1 MSNPTKIY
9 NDYVRAN
16 LPSTMTFD
24 STTDRYDINNHSFLS
39 FNKASWYFKYVTKYG
54 YTSLSTYAVNNFDP
68 DFVLDFK
75 KNYYRKGGSDSTLS
89 GSVTHARAGNATMVD
104 SDGLLKWAPHNLQR
118 YSEEFN
124 NSTWLKSGTSVT
136 ANAATAP
143 NGELLADLL
152 YPTSGGGLIY
162 DLTTNTDPYKISCFV
177 KSAGFS
183 WVAIGTNTDNTDIS
197 WFNLGSGVVGTV
209 GSNMASSSI
218 TSVGDGWYL
227 CSTTT
232 TTAVGGNAQ
241 MAMWPTN
248 GDGSRDSTPNGT
260 DGLYIWGAHCHK
272 SDLGGMVNNPARGDS
287 YVPTTSSAV
296 YLPRVGHHIYNG
308 SAWVKEGVLHESEAR
323 TNLIAH
329 SNNFT
334 DASWTKFRVGITENV
349 SGVTGPDG
357 TQTVDKI
364 TPIAT
369 NEQHRVWY
377 GVSSTAVGETYS
389 AYVKSAGYDYV
400 WVGYYE
406 APAFK
411 YAIVNLTNGAVTSS
425 NADNYS
431 VEDVSNGFYRISVT
445 KTTSGSSR
453 YISISPSPT
462 ASPTIDANGAL
473 TYLGDGTSGVYVYG
487 TQIEAG
493 STPSSYIPTS
503 GSTVTRAAETLT
515 VPAAN
520 MPYSSTNM
528 SIQID
533 GKMTGKNLTHI
544 RWFED
549 ADDAIL
555 LETGTNNFTFTQ
567 EAGGTVDT
575 VTGGSFTSG
584 NLLAFNTAS
593 RHGSGFINGAIS
605 GTALTV
611 NTTPSALPDLAD
623 NNLVLGYDFM
633 GTIAQFRMW
642 DEDLTDTGIAE
653 AST

>member
-1 MSNPTKIY
+1 MLFFPTA
-9 NDYVRAN
+9 DE
-16 LPSTMTFD
+16 D
-24 STTDRYDINNHSFLS
+24 
-39 FNKASWYFKYVTKYG
+39 FKYFRSQGYDGSINDMHYKAMGDLG
-54 YTSLSTYAVNNFDP
+54 YTGSLNDRIHAYLVNTYGNFYDAMRGLRNGTLTFSLSAYIVNGFDP

-75 KNYYRKGGSDSTLS
+75 NSYYRKGGSDSTLS
-89 GSVTHARAGNATMVD
+89 GTITHARASSATMT
-104 SDGLLKWAPHNLQR
+104 
-118 YSEEFN
+118 
-124 NSTWLKSGTSVT
+124 NS
-136 ANAATAP
+136 
-143 NGELLADLL
+143 
-152 YPTSGGGLIY
+152 
-162 DLTTNTDPYKISCFV
+162 
-177 KSAGFS
+177 
-183 WVAIGTNTDNTDIS
+183 
-197 WFNLGSGVVGTV
+197 SGVLVTV
-209 GSNMASSSI
+209 G
-218 TSVGDGWYL
+218 
-227 CSTTT
+227 
-232 TTAVGGNAQ
+232 
-241 MAMWPTN
+241 
-248 GDGSRDSTPNGT
+248 
-260 DGLYIWGAHCHK
+260 
-272 SDLGGMVNNPARGDS
+272 NNVAR
-287 YVPTTSSAV
+287 T
-296 YLPRVGHHIYNG
+296 GHHVYNG
-308 SAWVKEGVLHESEAR
+308 SAWVNEGILHESEAR
-323 TNLIAH
+323 TNLVTYSNDFNH
-329 SNNFT
+329 ST
-334 DASWTKFRVGITENV
+334 WTKFRVGITENV

-389 AYVKSAGYDYV
+389 VYAKSAGYDYI

-406 APAFK
+406 NPVYE

-431 VEDVSNGFYRISVT
+431 VEDVGNGFYRISVT

-462 ASPTIDANGAL
+462 ASPTLDTNSAPV
-473 TYLGDGTSGVYVYG
+473 YLGDGTSGVYVYG
-487 TQIEAG
+487 AQIEAG

-503 GSTVTRAAETLT
+503 GSTVTRAADTLT

-528 SIQID
+528 SIQMD
-533 GKMTGKNLTHI
+533 GKMTGNNLTHI

-605 GTALTV
+605 GTALTA

-642 DEDLTDTGIAE
+642 DEDLTDTGIEE

>member
-1 MSNPTKIY
+1 MLFFPTA
-9 NDYVRAN
+9 DE
-16 LPSTMTFD
+16 D
-24 STTDRYDINNHSFLS
+24 
-39 FNKASWYFKYVTKYG
+39 FKYFRSQGYDGSINDMHYKAMGDLG
-54 YTSLSTYAVNNFDP
+54 YTGSLNDRIHAYLVNTYGNFYDAMRGLRNGTLTFSLSAYIVNGFDP

-75 KNYYRKGGSDSTLS
+75 NSYYRKGGSDSTLS
-89 GSVTHARAGNATMVD
+89 GTITHARASSATMT
-104 SDGLLKWAPHNLQR
+104 
-118 YSEEFN
+118 
-124 NSTWLKSGTSVT
+124 NS
-136 ANAATAP
+136 
-143 NGELLADLL
+143 
-152 YPTSGGGLIY
+152 
-162 DLTTNTDPYKISCFV
+162 
-177 KSAGFS
+177 
-183 WVAIGTNTDNTDIS
+183 
-197 WFNLGSGVVGTV
+197 SGVLVTV
-209 GSNMASSSI
+209 G
-218 TSVGDGWYL
+218 
-227 CSTTT
+227 
-232 TTAVGGNAQ
+232 
-241 MAMWPTN
+241 
-248 GDGSRDSTPNGT
+248 
-260 DGLYIWGAHCHK
+260 
-272 SDLGGMVNNPARGDS
+272 NNVAR
-287 YVPTTSSAV
+287 T
-296 YLPRVGHHIYNG
+296 GHHVYNG
-308 SAWVKEGVLHESEAR
+308 SAWVNEGILHESEAR
-323 TNLIAH
+323 TNLVTYSNDFNH
-329 SNNFT
+329 ST
-334 DASWTKFRVGITENV
+334 WTKFRVGITENV

-487 TQIEAG
+487 AQIEAG

-503 GSTVTRAAETLT
+503 GSTVTRAADTLT

-528 SIQID
+528 SIQMD
-533 GKMTGKNLTHI
+533 GKMTGNNLTHI

-605 GTALTV
+605 GTALTA

-642 DEDLTDTGIAE
+642 DEDLTDAGIAE

>member
-1 MSNPTKIY
+1 MLFFPTA
-9 NDYVRAN
+9 DE
-16 LPSTMTFD
+16 D
-24 STTDRYDINNHSFLS
+24 
-39 FNKASWYFKYVTKYG
+39 FKYFRSQGYDGSINDMHYKAMGDLG
-54 YTSLSTYAVNNFDP
+54 YTGSLNDRIHAYLVNTYGNFYDAMRGLRNGTLTFSLSAYIVNGFDP

-75 KNYYRKGGSDSTLS
+75 NSYYRKGGSDSTLS
-89 GSVTHARAGNATMVD
+89 GTITHARASSATMT
-104 SDGLLKWAPHNLQR
+104 
-118 YSEEFN
+118 
-124 NSTWLKSGTSVT
+124 NS
-136 ANAATAP
+136 
-143 NGELLADLL
+143 
-152 YPTSGGGLIY
+152 
-162 DLTTNTDPYKISCFV
+162 
-177 KSAGFS
+177 
-183 WVAIGTNTDNTDIS
+183 
-197 WFNLGSGVVGTV
+197 SGVLVTV
-209 GSNMASSSI
+209 G
-218 TSVGDGWYL
+218 
-227 CSTTT
+227 
-232 TTAVGGNAQ
+232 
-241 MAMWPTN
+241 
-248 GDGSRDSTPNGT
+248 
-260 DGLYIWGAHCHK
+260 
-272 SDLGGMVNNPARGDS
+272 NNVAR
-287 YVPTTSSAV
+287 T
-296 YLPRVGHHIYNG
+296 GHHVYNG
-308 SAWVKEGVLHESEAR
+308 SAWVNEGILHESEAR
-323 TNLIAH
+323 TNLVTYSNDFNH
-329 SNNFT
+329 ST
-334 DASWTKFRVGITENV
+334 WTKFRVGITENV

-389 AYVKSAGYDYV
+389 VYAKSAGYDYI

-406 APAFK
+406 NPVYE

-431 VEDVSNGFYRISVT
+431 VEDVGNGFYRISVT

-462 ASPTIDANGAL
+462 ASPTLDTNSAPV
-473 TYLGDGTSGVYVYG
+473 YLGDGTSGVYVYG
-487 TQIEAG
+487 AQIEAG

-503 GSTVTRAAETLT
+503 GSTVTRAADTLT

-528 SIQID
+528 SIQMD
-533 GKMTGKNLTHI
+533 GKMTGNNLTHI

-605 GTALTV
+605 GTALTA

>member
-1 MSNPTKIY
+1 MLFFPTA
-9 NDYVRAN
+9 DE
-16 LPSTMTFD
+16 D
-24 STTDRYDINNHSFLS
+24 
-39 FNKASWYFKYVTKYG
+39 FKYFRSQGYDGSINDMHYKAMGDLG
-54 YTSLSTYAVNNFDP
+54 YTGSLNDRIHAYLVNTYGNFYDAMRGLRNGTLTFSLSAYIVNGFDP

-75 KNYYRKGGSDSTLS
+75 NSYYRKGGSDSTLS
-89 GSVTHARAGNATMVD
+89 GTITHARASSATMT
-104 SDGLLKWAPHNLQR
+104 
-118 YSEEFN
+118 
-124 NSTWLKSGTSVT
+124 NS
-136 ANAATAP
+136 
-143 NGELLADLL
+143 
-152 YPTSGGGLIY
+152 
-162 DLTTNTDPYKISCFV
+162 
-177 KSAGFS
+177 
-183 WVAIGTNTDNTDIS
+183 
-197 WFNLGSGVVGTV
+197 SGVLVTV
-209 GSNMASSSI
+209 G
-218 TSVGDGWYL
+218 
-227 CSTTT
+227 
-232 TTAVGGNAQ
+232 
-241 MAMWPTN
+241 
-248 GDGSRDSTPNGT
+248 
-260 DGLYIWGAHCHK
+260 
-272 SDLGGMVNNPARGDS
+272 NNVAR
-287 YVPTTSSAV
+287 T
-296 YLPRVGHHIYNG
+296 GHHVYNG
-308 SAWVKEGVLHESEAR
+308 SAWVNEGILHESEAR
-323 TNLIAH
+323 TNLVTYSNDFNH
-329 SNNFT
+329 ST
-334 DASWTKFRVGITENV
+334 WTKFRVGITENV

-389 AYVKSAGYDYV
+389 VYAKSAGYDYI

-406 APAFK
+406 APVYE

-431 VEDVSNGFYRISVT
+431 VEDVGNGFYRISVT

-462 ASPTIDANGAL
+462 ASPTLDTNSAPV
-473 TYLGDGTSGVYVYG
+473 YLGDGTSGVYVYG
-487 TQIEAG
+487 AQIEAG

-503 GSTVTRAAETLT
+503 GSTVTRAADTLT

-528 SIQID
+528 SIQMD
-533 GKMTGKNLTHI
+533 GKMTGNNLTHI

-605 GTALTV
+605 GTALTA

>member
-1 MSNPTKIY
+1 MLFFPTA
-9 NDYVRAN
+9 DE
-16 LPSTMTFD
+16 D
-24 STTDRYDINNHSFLS
+24 
-39 FNKASWYFKYVTKYG
+39 FKYFRSQGYDGSINDMHYKAMGDLG
-54 YTSLSTYAVNNFDP
+54 YTGSLNDRIHAYLVNTYGNFYDAMRGLRNGTLTFSLSAYIVNGFDP

-75 KNYYRKGGSDSTLS
+75 NSYYRKGGSDSTLS
-89 GSVTHARAGNATMVD
+89 GTITHARASSATMT
-104 SDGLLKWAPHNLQR
+104 
-118 YSEEFN
+118 
-124 NSTWLKSGTSVT
+124 NS
-136 ANAATAP
+136 
-143 NGELLADLL
+143 
-152 YPTSGGGLIY
+152 
-162 DLTTNTDPYKISCFV
+162 
-177 KSAGFS
+177 
-183 WVAIGTNTDNTDIS
+183 
-197 WFNLGSGVVGTV
+197 SGVLVTV
-209 GSNMASSSI
+209 G
-218 TSVGDGWYL
+218 
-227 CSTTT
+227 
-232 TTAVGGNAQ
+232 
-241 MAMWPTN
+241 
-248 GDGSRDSTPNGT
+248 
-260 DGLYIWGAHCHK
+260 
-272 SDLGGMVNNPARGDS
+272 NNVAR
-287 YVPTTSSAV
+287 T
-296 YLPRVGHHIYNG
+296 GHHVYNG
-308 SAWVKEGVLHESEAR
+308 SAWVNEGILHESEAR
-323 TNLIAH
+323 TNLVTYSNDFNH
-329 SNNFT
+329 ST
-334 DASWTKFRVGITENV
+334 WTKFRVGITENV

-389 AYVKSAGYDYV
+389 VYAKSAGYDYI

-406 APAFK
+406 NPVYE

-431 VEDVSNGFYRISVT
+431 VEDVGNGFYRISVT

-462 ASPTIDANGAL
+462 ASPTLDTNSAPV
-473 TYLGDGTSGVYVYG
+473 YLGDGTSGVYVYG
-487 TQIEAG
+487 AQIEAG

-503 GSTVTRAAETLT
+503 GSTVTRAADTLT

-528 SIQID
+528 SIQMD
-533 GKMTGKNLTHI
+533 GKMTGNNLTHI

-605 GTALTV
+605 GTALTA

-642 DEDLTDTGIAE
+642 DEDLTDSGIAE